1 MDRVKRLKPAPVP
14 AANSGPL
21 PRRLPILLRQAWFNL
36 NQTFRRR
43 LAHTGVTPDQFT
55 ALRNLAEHDRDGLTQ
70 SHLSRLIASDPNT
83 IGALVKRM
91 ETAGWIERVRHEKD
105 GRAFRLRLLPTGR
118 EKYECVRQIAL
129 ALQTE
134 VLADWGERKREQF
147 LRDLNWVADQCR
159 AAAGR
164 RRH

>member
-1 MDRVKRLKPAPVP
+1 MDRAKRLKRNPPLAAVDAPP
-14 AANSGPL
+14 S
-21 PRRLPILLRQAWFNL
+21 RRLPILLRQAWFNL

-43 LAHTGVTPDQFT
+43 LAHTSVTPDQFT
-55 ALRNLAEHDRDGLTQ
+55 ALRNLAEHDPGGLTQ

-105 GRAFRLRLLPTGR
+105 GRAFRLRLLPAGHQQ
-118 EKYECVRQIAL
+118 YEHVRQIAL

-134 VLADWGERKREQF
+134 VLGDWSEQKREQF
-147 LRDLNWVADQCR
+147 LLDLNWVADQCR
-159 AAAGR
+159 AAAIR
-164 RRH
+164 KKH

>member
-1 MDRVKRLKPAPVP
+1 MARAKRLKTVP
-14 AANSGPL
+14 ALRAGGPL
-21 PRRLPILLRQAWFNL
+21 PRRRLPILLRQAWFNH

-55 ALRNLAEHDRDGLTQ
+55 AMRNLAEHDPEGLTQ
-70 SHLSRLIASDPNT
+70 SDLTQLIASDPNT

-91 ETAGWIERVRHEKD
+91 EGAGWIERVRHERDK
-105 GRAFRLRLLPTGR
+105 RAYRLRLLAAGR
-118 EKYECVRQIAL
+118 EKYERVRQIGV

-134 VLADWGERKREQF
+134 VLADWTERKRERF

-159 AAAGR
+159 AAANKKR
-164 RRH
+164 P

>member
-1 MDRVKRLKPAPVP
+1 MDRVKRLKPNSALAAVAAPP
-14 AANSGPL
+14 

-55 ALRNLAEHDRDGLTQ
+55 ALRNLAEHGPGGLTQ

-105 GRAFRLRLLPTGR
+105 GRAFRLRLLPAGR
-118 EKYECVRQIAL
+118 DQYECVRQIAL

-134 VLADWGERKREQF
+134 VLADWSERKREQF

-159 AAAGR
+159 AAANR
-164 RRH
+164 KKH

>member
-1 MDRVKRLKPAPVP
+1 MDRVKRLKPTPLLSAAAAPP
-14 AANSGPL
+14 

-43 LAHTGVTPDQFT
+43 LSHTGVTPDQFT
-55 ALRNLAEHDRDGLTQ
+55 ALRNLTEHDPEGLTQ

-105 GRAFRLRLLPTGR
+105 GRAFRLRLLPAGR
-118 EKYECVRQIAL
+118 EQYECVRQIAL
-129 ALQTE
+129 ALQSE
-134 VLADWGERKREQF
+134 VLADWSERKREQF

-159 AAAGR
+159 AAAVR
-164 RRH
+164 KRH